1 MLFLKKNEVFMNGI
15 EKSNRRVEI
24 SVVLSD
30 SFLVLKTSQL
40 KEFEKLNKIQ
50 EQQFQ
55 TIQKKFE

>member
-1 MLFLKKNEVFMNGI
+1 MNGI

-30 SFLVLKTSQL
+30 SFLVLKTSHL
-40 KEFEKLNKIQ
+40 KEFEKLNKIL

-55 TIQKKFE
+55 SIQKKFE